1 MKVGS
6 FGPQGCVVRY
16 MDGLKC
22 YRCRGR
28 GRSMG
33 VIRGTERLRNGM
45 WRGKRGN
52 GRIWGFDKEEKS
64 VSL

>member
-1 MKVGS
+1 
-6 FGPQGCVVRY
+6 
-16 MDGLKC
+16 
-22 YRCRGR
+22 
-28 GRSMG
+28 MG